1 MRRAHRLR
9 SGFTATPELAATKS
23 YAVEELASS
32 HFGVSSERLSRQK
45 SAEIP
50 APVSWRIVTATLIGA
65 VAGAA
70 IALGGTEPASFAAVE
85 ILLFILAACA
95 LWIEPREGPRL
106 WWPGPAL
113 LAAYL
118 ICDAFVARPAV
129 YLARVQLLAV
139 AAYLC
144 GFFLAALAARDS
156 EARLFIWT
164 VLIALGFVEALYGL
178 VQYTTDW
185 QQVLAF
191 KKVEYL
197 AQATGTYINPN
208 NFAGL
213 LEMLLPLVFARALCE
228 FEQWTAKSRGP
239 GRRAELWL
247 RVDSGPRF
255 AFFLF
260 GTLLLTAALLFSRSR
275 AGIVASWAGLLLVA
289 SIWTIRSRSHSSA
302 AVIVVSLVALTLT
315 AGAWIGLGPVFMRY
329 RAAGEDLPSRVEV
342 WKDTAALIRA
352 HPYWGTGPGSFV
364 DAYTRVQT
372 SHLALRLNHAHN
384 DYLEFAA
391 EWGVPGAVLLFA
403 LVGIVLVRAF
413 RGLRRTARAA
423 DWFLLLGCCAGVFS
437 LLLHAAVDFNLHIP
451 ANALLFAVLL
461 GLASTLSAGDADA
474 PERRAALR

>member
-9 SGFTATPELAATKS
+9 SALAAPPELAATKS
-23 YAVEELASS
+23 YAVEELASP
-32 HFGVSSERLSRQK
+32 HFGVSSHRLSRQK
-45 SAEIP
+45 P
-50 APVSWRIVTATLIGA
+50 AKIARPIAWRILTAALVGT

-85 ILLFILAACA
+85 ILLFALASCA
-95 LWIEPREGPRL
+95 LWIGPRDGSRV
-106 WWPGPAL
+106 WWSGPAL

-139 AAYLC
+139 AACLC
-144 GFFLAALAARDS
+144 GFCLAALAARHS

-164 VLIALGFVEALYGL
+164 ILIALGFAEALYGL

-191 KKVEYL
+191 KKVEYV

-213 LEMLLPLVFARALCE
+213 LEMLLPLVFARTLCKLE
-228 FEQWTAKSRGP
+228 RWTARSRGP
-239 GRRAELWL
+239 GRRADLWL
-247 RVDSGPRF
+247 RADSGPRF

-275 AGIVASWAGLLLVA
+275 AGIVAAWAGVLLVA
-289 SIWTIRSRSHSSA
+289 SIWTIRRRSRSAA
-302 AVIVVSLVALTLT
+302 AVIVVSLVVLTLA
-315 AGAWIGLGPVFMRY
+315 AGAWIGLDPVFMRY
-329 RAAGEDLPSRVEV
+329 RSAGEDLPSRVEV
-342 WKDTAALIRA
+342 WKDTTALIRA

-372 SHLALRLNHAHN
+372 SHLAARLNHAHN
-384 DYLEFAA
+384 DYLEFVA

-403 LVGIVLVRAF
+403 LVGFVLVRAL
-413 RGLRRTARAA
+413 RGLRHTARAA
-423 DWFLLLGCCAGVFS
+423 DWFLLLGCCAGVSS
-437 LLLHAAVDFNLHIP
+437 LLLHAGVDFNLHIP

-461 GLASTLSAGDADA
+461 GLASTLSTGDADA
-474 PERRAALR
+474 PERRAARR